1 MDKALSQQIVDAKK
15 DLLSVIDN
23 YSVPQ
28 AVSFKIG
35 QICGKLD
42 IAYREAVMQEDNY
55 TNLVQLYV
63 VRNPD
68 KFKDMIQNLS
78 ELISGDN
85 TNKEKEDANNG
96 RAEENLG

>member
-1 MDKALSQQIVDAKK
+1 MDKALSTQIADAKK
-15 DLLSVIDN
+15 ELLSVIDT
-23 YSVPQ
+23 YTVPQ

-42 IAYREAVMQEDNY
+42 MAHREAVMQEDNY
-55 TNLVQLYV
+55 TNLVQLCV
-63 VRNPD
+63 ARNPD
-68 KFKDMIQNLS
+68 KLKSMIQNLS